1 MDYLNL
7 QRHPS
12 NDIYMNNK
20 SFLFLFFIMFGLCA
34 TKASSQKSSTN
45 TTAVPVNTESFR
57 EGFFKSNTT
66 YLIKSPVNLNSKT
79 VKLPSN
85 VTLKFE
91 KGGYLL
97 NGTVVGNNTGITAPN
112 QLIFKRNV
120 SISGTWNVAKATSD
134 WFDCAKNGY
143 SIDYKTFLAY
153 DFNGTKDFG
162 YKYNGK
168 LYRAGTSPNVNWT
181 DDTYPLNQLL
191 NLKARHTVITKGTY
205 MIKPIENTLNEQTF
219 SMQDYS
225 LRMRYADNCTLE
237 INGTL
242 KAIVATQSIYYLLIV
257 YNSKNFTLTGTGK
270 LEGDIYEHAVTAGE
284 GGFLFHGA
292 GLVNF
297 NHSNLTYEGAW
308 GDGVFISYG
317 RLRMETSE
325 SYNYNHH
332 HKNLK
337 INLCRRTGLVYELGD
352 NVLIENCQFDGHKS
366 RRGTPT
372 YSGIDIEPF
381 WKGAVPIFNCKNI
394 NVKNSTFKNY
404 MFGSGVRYERV
415 MGGTIEGNTFSW
427 NAHDISVGQC
437 YPEIEKNP
445 LQTAITPKRDF
456 IEVFNNRSDS
466 SAYFFVTSDQNP
478 NKVKVYNNKIY
489 DCSEIVLAN
498 GNFLLFEFTNNTIVN
513 APELGITLKGD
524 IIRMNNNTFKNVG
537 KFFNTDK
544 QTMIKNG
551 YKLDKIKVSSKVL
564 EFKNNKVL

>member
-1 MDYLNL
+1 MT
-7 QRHPS
+7 PS
-12 NDIYMNNK
+12 NGILMNNK
-20 SFLFLFFIMFGLCA
+20 SFLFLFLIMFGLCA
-34 TKASSQKSSTN
+34 TKAFAQNSPTN

-153 DFNGTKDFG
+153 DFNGTQNFG
-162 YKYNGK
+162 YKFNGK
-168 LYRAGTSPNVNWT
+168 LYRAGTSPNITWT
-181 DDTYPLNQLL
+181 DDTNPLNQLL
-191 NLKARHTVITKGTY
+191 NLKAKHTVITKGTY
-205 MIKPIENTLNEQTF
+205 MVKPIEQTLNEQLF
-219 SMQDYS
+219 KAPDAG
-225 LRMRYADNCTLE
+225 LCIRNADNRTLE

-242 KAIVATQSIYYLLIV
+242 KMIASQHETYYLLIV

-270 LEGDIYEHAVTAGE
+270 LEGDIYEHMGDAGE
-284 GGFLFHGA
+284 WGFLFHGA

-297 NHSNLTYEGAW
+297 KHSNLTYEGAW

-317 RLRMETSE
+317 RIPMSTAE
-325 SYNYNHH
+325 SYNYNHT

-352 NVLIENCQFDGHKS
+352 NVVIENCYFDGHKN
-366 RRGTPT
+366 RRGTAT
-372 YSGIDIEPF
+372 YAAIDIEPF
-381 WKGAVPIFNCKNI
+381 WQGAAPIFNCKNI

-404 MFGSGVRYERV
+404 MYGPAVRYERV
-415 MGGTIEGNTFSW
+415 MGGTIESNTFSW

-437 YPEIEKNP
+437 MPEAKKNP
-445 LQTAITPKRDF
+445 LQTAAITAQRDF
-456 IEVFNNRSDS
+456 IEIFNNRSDS
-466 SAYFFVTSDQNP
+466 SANFLVTSDPENP
-478 NKVKVYNNKIY
+478 NKVKIYNNKIY
-489 DCSEIVLAN
+489 DSERYILGSGTFA
-498 GNFLLFEFTNNTIVN
+498 LLEFHNNTIVN
-513 APELGITLKGD
+513 APDIGNTIAGD
-524 IIRMNNNTFKNVG
+524 VIKMNNNTFKNVR
-537 KFFNTDK
+537 KFFHTDK
-544 QTMIKNG
+544 TTIIKNG
-551 YKLDKIKVSSKVL
+551 YKPDKTKVFSKML
-564 EFKNNKVL
+564 EFKNNKIL